1 MARWIVLLYR
11 MPSEPSAPRVAVWR
25 ALKRLPGGYVQDGAF
40 AAPFTEESD
49 TQLRILAHDIRN
61 QDGQATL
68 LVTDAVDDERHLK
81 QRLASTK
88 GAKA

>member
-1 MARWIVLLYR
+1 MARWAVLLYR

-40 AAPFTEESD
+40 AAPLTEETE
-49 TQLRILAHDIRN
+49 TQLRILAHDVRN
-61 QDGQATL
+61 QDGEATL
-68 LVTDAVDDERHLK
+68 FTTDSIDDERHLR
-81 QRLASTK
+81 QRLAK